1 MPQMLLLL
9 CNAGRHRNEL
19 LHAKRNDF
27 MQGWLLEVSAIV
39 SRQSLNHHSID
50 AHKSSLVAFFFS
62 RESWRKMERNKK
74 TRAKSIKFQLN
85 DVENFFLL
93 LFLNFWGFL
102 RRSLFFRAPL
112 KPHFTCRQ
120 ATERPRIV
128 LNYKLFIHKI
138 RDEKK
143 NRWKKSLKRTTT
155 KERFTFSNRARNDY
169 LRTEISITIVINV
182 KCKHFVCGKK
192 INCETLLRDFFPL
205 LPQLC
210 MS

>member
-85 DVENFFLL
+85 DVENFFFLL

-143 NRWKKSLKRTTT
+143 TDGKSLLSERPQRNVSRFPIEPEMIICGQKYQLQSSLTWNANTLCVGKR
-155 KERFTFSNRARNDY
+155 
-169 LRTEISITIVINV
+169 
-182 KCKHFVCGKK
+182 
-192 INCETLLRDFFPL
+192 
-205 LPQLC
+205 
-210 MS
+210 